1 MLSGRAALT
10 GSRKKDV
17 DTTLDQRERRRSR
30 RLLGTCCTT
39 HAAHDGLSDM
49 LYVLLPV
56 LAEQFGLSLIQVG
69 LIRGAHRTAMS
80 LFQIPAGLLAERLGE
95 RVLLIA
101 GTALTGIFFIL
112 AAMSSGFFALLIL
125 LFLAGLGQA
134 VQHPLCSSI
143 LSAAYRGRG
152 RRGALGTYNFA
163 GDLGKFAIAGSCSL
177 LLAAGVAWQAPAIGF
192 GMMMVFGAVLLMF
205 ALIRLNAGGRPAVP
219 DSAELQNAKGWGIT
233 HRGGFVS
240 LCAIAAI
247 DNGTRSGF
255 LTFVVFVMLA
265 KGVPEGWALQA
276 IPALIIGGM
285 AGKLACG
292 YLAERIGVIRTV
304 VITEVATAIGLL
316 LVLVLP
322 TFAAFAILPLLG
334 IALNGTSSVLYG
346 TIGDLVESDRQSRA
360 FGLFYTVGS
369 ACGIA
374 APLAYGMLGDW
385 IGIETALAIAAGLV
399 LLTLPFA
406 LALRPAIAWRPT
418 AA

>member
-1 MLSGRAALT
+1 M
-10 GSRKKDV
+10 
-17 DTTLDQRERRRSR
+17 DTTHDPTERRRSR
-30 RLLGTCCTT
+30 RLLGICSTT

-56 LAEQFGLSLIQVG
+56 LAEQFGLSLTQVG
-69 LIRGAHRTAMS
+69 LARGAHRTAMA
-80 LFQIPAGLLAERLGE
+80 LFQIPAGLLSERLGE
-95 RVLLIA
+95 RILLVG
-101 GTALTGIFFIL
+101 GTALAGAAFIL
-112 AAMSSGFFALLIL
+112 AALSSGFPALLL
-125 LFLAGLGQA
+125 MFFLAGLGQS

-143 LSAAYRGRG
+143 LSAAYRDGG

-163 GDLGKFAIAGSCSL
+163 GDLGKFIIAGSSSL

-192 GMMMVFGAVLLMF
+192 GLMLVLCAVLLMV
-205 ALIRLNAGGRPAVP
+205 ALIRINAGGRPAAP
-219 DSAELQNAKGWGIT
+219 GTAEIHKTRGWGIT
-233 HRGGFVS
+233 NRSGFAS

-255 LTFVVFVMLA
+255 LTFVTFLMLA
-265 KGVPEGWALQA
+265 KGIPEGWALQA
-276 IPALIIGGM
+276 IPALLIGGM
-285 AGKLACG
+285 VGKLACG

-304 VITEVATAIGLL
+304 VITEVATAVGIL

-322 TFAAFAILPLLG
+322 NIAAFAILPLLG
-334 IALNGTSSVLYG
+334 VALNGTSSVLYG

-369 ACGIA
+369 VCGVA

-385 IGIETALAIAAGLV
+385 IGIEITVAIAACLV
-399 LLTLPFA
+399 LLTLPFT
-406 LALRPAIAWRPT
+406 LALRPVVGWRAT

>member
-1 MLSGRAALT
+1 M
-10 GSRKKDV
+10 

-39 HAAHDGLSDM
+39 HAVHDGLSDM

-69 LIRGAHRTAMS
+69 LVRGAHRAAMS
-80 LFQIPAGLLAERLGE
+80 LFQIPSGLLSERLGE
-95 RVLLIA
+95 RILLVGGTALA
-101 GTALTGIFFIL
+101 GTAFIL
-112 AAMSSGFFALLIL
+112 AALSSGFPALLVM
-125 LFLAGLGQA
+125 LFLAGLGQS

-143 LSAAYRGRG
+143 LSTAYRAGG

-163 GDLGKFAIAGSCSL
+163 GDLGKFTIAGSTSL

-192 GMMMVFGAVLLMF
+192 GMMTVLGAVLLMF
-205 ALIRLNAGGRPAVP
+205 ALIRINAGGRPAVP
-219 DSAELQNAKGWGIT
+219 DSTEVQKAKGWGIAN
-233 HRGGFVS
+233 RGGFAS

-255 LTFVVFVMLA
+255 LTFVAFVMLA

-276 IPALIIGGM
+276 IPALLIGGM

-304 VITEVATAIGLL
+304 VITEVATAVGIL

-322 TFAAFAILPLLG
+322 NIAAFAILPLLG
-334 IALNGTSSVLYG
+334 MALNGTSSVLYG

-369 ACGIA
+369 VCSIA
-374 APLAYGMLGDW
+374 APLAYGMVGDW
-385 IGIETALAIAAGLV
+385 IGIETAVAIGACLV

-406 LALRPAIAWRPT
+406 LVLRPAVAWRAT

>member
-1 MLSGRAALT
+1 MDTIHDQT
-10 GSRKKDV
+10 G
-17 DTTLDQRERRRSR
+17 RRRSR
-30 RLLGTCCTT
+30 RLLGICSTT

-56 LAEQFGLSLIQVG
+56 LAEQFGLSLTQVG
-69 LIRGAHRTAMS
+69 LVRGAHRTAMA
-80 LFQIPAGLLAERLGE
+80 LFQIPAGLLSERLGE
-95 RVLLIA
+95 RILLVG
-101 GTALTGIFFIL
+101 GTALAGAAFIL
-112 AAMSSGFFALLIL
+112 AALSSGFPALLL
-125 LFLAGLGQA
+125 MFFLAGLGQS

-143 LSAAYRGRG
+143 LSAAYRDGR

-163 GDLGKFAIAGSCSL
+163 GDLGKFVIAGSSSL
-177 LLAAGVAWQAPAIGF
+177 LLAVGVAWQAPAIGF
-192 GMMMVFGAVLLMF
+192 GLILVLCAVLLMV
-205 ALIRLNAGGRPAVP
+205 ALIRVNAGGRPAAP
-219 DSAELQNAKGWGIT
+219 DPSEIQKAKGWGIT
-233 HRGGFVS
+233 NRSGFAS

-255 LTFVVFVMLA
+255 LTFVTFLLLA

-276 IPALIIGGM
+276 IPALLIGGM

-304 VITEVATAIGLL
+304 VITEVATAVGIL

-322 TFAAFAILPLLG
+322 NIAAFAILPLLG
-334 IALNGTSSVLYG
+334 VALNGTSSVLYG

-369 ACGIA
+369 VCGIA

-385 IGIETALAIAAGLV
+385 IGIEITVAIAACLV
-399 LLTLPFA
+399 LLTLPFT
-406 LALRPAIAWRPT
+406 LALRPVVGWRAT
-418 AA
+418 AT

>member
-1 MLSGRAALT
+1 M
-10 GSRKKDV
+10 
-17 DTTLDQRERRRSR
+17 DTTHDPTERRRSR
-30 RLLGTCCTT
+30 RLLGICSTT

-56 LAEQFGLSLIQVG
+56 LAEQFGLSLTQVG
-69 LIRGAHRTAMS
+69 MIRGAHSTAVS
-80 LFQIPAGLLAERLGE
+80 LFQIPAGLLSERLGE
-95 RVLLIA
+95 RILLVG
-101 GTALTGIFFIL
+101 GTALAGAAFIL
-112 AAMSSGFFALLIL
+112 AALSSGFPALLL
-125 LFLAGLGQA
+125 MFFLAGLGQS

-143 LSAAYRGRG
+143 LSAAYRDGG

-163 GDLGKFAIAGSCSL
+163 GDLGKFIIAGSCSL

-192 GMMMVFGAVLLMF
+192 GMILVFCAVLLMF
-205 ALIRLNAGGRPAVP
+205 ALMRVNAGGRPAAP
-219 DSAELQNAKGWGIT
+219 GTTETQITRGWGIT
-233 HRGGFVS
+233 NRGGFAS

-255 LTFVVFVMLA
+255 LTFVTFLLLA

-276 IPALIIGGM
+276 IPALLIGGM

-304 VITEVATAIGLL
+304 VITEIATAVGIL

-322 TFAAFAILPLLG
+322 NIAAFAILPLLG
-334 IALNGTSSVLYG
+334 VALNGTSSVLYG

-369 ACGIA
+369 VCGIA

-385 IGIETALAIAAGLV
+385 IGIEITVAIAACLV
-399 LLTLPFA
+399 LLTLPFT
-406 LALRPAIAWRPT
+406 LALRPVVGWRAT
-418 AA
+418 AT